1 MTKYWIAVASAEHAR
16 RGKAGFMQVNHGKKT
31 PLQRIRAGDGVTY
44 YSPAETI
51 GGKDRLQSFTT
62 IGRVR
67 DEEVYQGVMG
77 GDFTPWRRNVDYV
90 EASDAPIALLLDEL
104 EFTRATA
111 TGATRCASGCSRSAS
126 MTSARLPCR
135 WAQRSSTRPTLSVQ
149 APITEYSRAR
159 HSNVSSWNGMT
170 KCR

>member
-31 PLQRIRAGDGVTY
+31 PLQRLRAGDGVAY

-67 DEEVYQGVMG
+67 DEELYQGEMG
-77 GDFTPWRRNVDYV
+77 GEFTPWRRNVDYV
-90 EASDAPIALLLDEL
+90 DACSAPIGPLLDRL
-104 EFTRATA
+104 EFTRANRNWGYQMRLGLFEISEHDFHIIA
-111 TGATRCASGCSRSAS
+111 GAMNAD
-126 MTSARLPCR
+126 
-135 WAQRSSTRPTLSVQ
+135 V
-149 APITEYSRAR
+149 
-159 HSNVSSWNGMT
+159 
-170 KCR
+170 

>member
-104 EFTRATA
+104 EFTRGNRNWGYQMRFGLFEISEHDFRTIAMSM
-111 TGATRCASGCSRSAS
+111 GAE
-126 MTSARLPCR
+126 
-135 WAQRSSTRPTLSVQ
+135 V
-149 APITEYSRAR
+149 
-159 HSNVSSWNGMT
+159 
-170 KCR
+170 

>member
-1 MTKYWIAVASAEHAR
+1 MSKYWIAVASAEHAR
-16 RGKAGFMQVNHGKKT
+16 RGRAGFMQVNHGKKA

-67 DEEVYQGVMG
+67 DEELYQGVMG

-90 EASDAPIALLLDEL
+90 EATEAPIAPLLDQL
-104 EFTRATA
+104 EFTR
-111 TGATRCASGCSRSAS
+111 GNRNWGYQMRFG
-126 MTSARLPCR
+126 LFE
-135 WAQRSSTRPTLSVQ
+135 
-149 APITEYSRAR
+149 ITEGDFRVIAEAMGAE
-159 HSNVSSWNGMT
+159 V
-170 KCR
+170 

>member
-16 RGKAGFMQVNHGKKT
+16 KGKAGFMQVNHGKRA

-67 DEEVYQGVMG
+67 DEELYQGIMG
-77 GDFTPWRRNVDYV
+77 GDFTPWRRHVDYV
-90 EASDAPIALLLDEL
+90 DAAEAPITPLLNTL
-104 EFTRATA
+104 EFTRGNRNWGYQMRFGLFQISEHDFRTIAEA
-111 TGATRCASGCSRSAS
+111 MGAE
-126 MTSARLPCR
+126 
-135 WAQRSSTRPTLSVQ
+135 V
-149 APITEYSRAR
+149 
-159 HSNVSSWNGMT
+159 
-170 KCR
+170 